1 MVHARFCFEPA
12 VCWFFSLPA
21 AWLPAVWLNAITTR
35 RRVCCRP
42 PPFRTVWLGGKKWLQ
57 LLKSV
62 RGKCR
67 DTGSEVDNLN
77 LSCIRYSRRW
87 DIIFTCLFFFNF
99 LSIFSISIFQ
109 LFQFQYFNI
118 CIFFINFIFFLMY
131 MEKKTLIYELSW
143 ESAIYVRNVSQ
154 QPTASYFRRRL

>member
-67 DTGSEVDNLN
+67 DTGSEVDHLN

-99 LSIFSISIFQ
+99 FNFNISIISVSIFQ
-109 LFQFQYFNI
+109 YLH
-118 CIFFINFIFFLMY
+118 FFHKFYFFLY
-131 MEKKTLIYELSW
+131 VYGKKTFYLWIIMRVCYLCE
-143 ESAIYVRNVSQ
+143 ECFSAANCIV
-154 QPTASYFRRRL
+154 L